1 MGSLIREGLF
11 VNFFRLEEVLVGLF
25 VWEGLLMGFFGLVGL
40 LASSVCI

>member
-11 VNFFRLEEVLVGLF
+11 VNFFGLEGVLVGLF
-25 VWEGLLMGFFGLVGL
+25 VWEGLLMGFFGLVEL